1 MCVKVE
7 IWVNVE
13 KFFKNIRWNETMCKI
28 VHKIWARFSFFF
40 LQINTI
46 LVAMLEM
53 GMGPVSRG
61 EDSYILLL
69 EFSSYTVTGF
79 TICTYSVGG
88 RGKGTYKHSNVKK
101 KKKEFFSIAHFSIFS
116 FIYSLKCSKT
126 ISWVVIVVQTLYTQ
140 GGHARFLFPFSKH
153 GTQKSCCT

>member
-1 MCVKVE
+1 
-7 IWVNVE
+7 
-13 KFFKNIRWNETMCKI
+13 
-28 VHKIWARFSFFF
+28 
-40 LQINTI
+40 
-46 LVAMLEM
+46 
-53 GMGPVSRG
+53 MGPVSRG

-88 RGKGTYKHSNVKK
+88 GGKGTYKHSNVKK

-126 ISWVVIVVQTLYTQ
+126 IS
-140 GGHARFLFPFSKH
+140 
-153 GTQKSCCT
+153 

>member
-1 MCVKVE
+1 MSP
-7 IWVNVE
+7 
-13 KFFKNIRWNETMCKI
+13 FF
-28 VHKIWARFSFFF
+28 FLSFFFF

-101 KKKEFFSIAHFSIFS
+101 KKKRI
-116 FIYSLKCSKT
+116 L
-126 ISWVVIVVQTLYTQ
+126 
-140 GGHARFLFPFSKH
+140 
-153 GTQKSCCT
+153 